1 MASSPSVTPSSLS
14 GTASPSVTES
24 ANPYFYT
31 ITVTQ
36 SISSTAFETITLD
49 GGRESVNPIATNT
62 TTSWAEV
69 TVSQPTAHIPL
80 TTTFT
85 PPSSCTENRLSQM
98 PPPGYMI
105 WMNEP
110 VPAPNI
116 TISDCFPR
124 EFLRDYQTVQSAV
137 AGSSVVPAMSP
148 LVCPIGYCT
157 VYAGDDNYI
166 ACCPSGYQLHRP
178 DTTILQDRPGYG
190 GTCYSDFTMGKT
202 VYVTAYNATG
212 ATNLAAWTAST
223 SGAQAYA
230 HVIDGFATQSP
241 MLGCPRVRHLSAVS
255 RCIALTSDP
264 AANLSLRRPNLLK
277 H

>member
-1 MASSPSVTPSSLS
+1 MRIPEETVERIRQASDILEVINDFVSLKK
-14 GTASPSVTES
+14 
-24 ANPYFYT
+24 
-31 ITVTQ
+31 
-36 SISSTAFETITLD
+36 
-49 GGRESVNPIATNT
+49 R
-62 TTSWAEV
+62 
-69 TVSQPTAHIPL
+69 
-80 TTTFT
+80 
-85 PPSSCTENRLSQM
+85 
-98 PPPGYMI
+98 
-105 WMNEP
+105 
-110 VPAPNI
+110 
-116 TISDCFPR
+116 
-124 EFLRDYQTVQSAV
+124 
-137 AGSSVVPAMSP
+137 GS
-148 LVCPIGYCT
+148 
-157 VYAGDDNYI
+157 NYI